1 MKIIFKMSNR
11 GVRNP
16 KHLRKNIF
24 IIYSSKKVK
33 IEPSTCLNIDTEIIL
48 SLPEKSNGFVTS
60 IFRDD
65 EVNELR
71 QKKRRLQIEI
81 LNKSFEDTIE
91 IKRHSPLGFVVIE
104 PEYLKLKHEMPKN
117 KKEKIHNIK
126 NIVQVEDTKGNVVV
140 FLTAMIWLIKPPS
153 LPLMSS
159 KQQQTISTKLLN
171 KE

>member
-48 SLPEKSNGFVTS
+48 PLPEKSNGFVAS
-60 IFRDD
+60 IFSGD

-71 QKKRRLQIEI
+71 QKKQRLQIEI

-91 IKRHSPLGFVVIE
+91 IKRHSPLGFVIIE
-104 PEYLKLKHEMPKN
+104 PEHLKLKHETPKN
-117 KKEKIHNIK
+117 KKKK
-126 NIVQVEDTKGNVVV
+126 Y
-140 FLTAMIWLIKPPS
+140 
-153 LPLMSS
+153 
-159 KQQQTISTKLLN
+159 TISKTLYKLRIQ
-171 KE
+171 KATWWFS

>member
-48 SLPEKSNGFVTS
+48 PLPEKSNGFVAS
-60 IFRDD
+60 IFSGD

-71 QKKRRLQIEI
+71 QKKQRLQIEI

-91 IKRHSPLGFVVIE
+91 IKRHSPLGFVVIG
-104 PEYLKLKHEMPKN
+104 PEHLKLKHETPKN
-117 KKEKIHNIK
+117 KKKK
-126 NIVQVEDTKGNVVV
+126 Y
-140 FLTAMIWLIKPPS
+140 
-153 LPLMSS
+153 
-159 KQQQTISTKLLN
+159 TISKTLYKLRIQ
-171 KE
+171 KATWWFS

>member
-60 IFRDD
+60 IFSDD

-71 QKKRRLQIEI
+71 QKKQRLQIEI

-91 IKRHSPLGFVVIE
+91 IKRHSPLGFVVIK
-104 PEYLKLKHEMPKN
+104 PEHLKLKHETQKN
-117 KKEKIHNIK
+117 KKKK
-126 NIVQVEDTKGNVVV
+126 Y
-140 FLTAMIWLIKPPS
+140 
-153 LPLMSS
+153 
-159 KQQQTISTKLLN
+159 TISKTLYKLRIQ
-171 KE
+171 KATWWFS

>member
-1 MKIIFKMSNR
+1 MKIVFKMSNR

-48 SLPEKSNGFVTS
+48 SLPEKSNGFAAS
-60 IFRDD
+60 IFSGD

-71 QKKRRLQIEI
+71 QKKQRLQIEI

-104 PEYLKLKHEMPKN
+104 PEHLKLKHETPKN
-117 KKEKIHNIK
+117 KKKK
-126 NIVQVEDTKGNVVV
+126 Y
-140 FLTAMIWLIKPPS
+140 
-153 LPLMSS
+153 
-159 KQQQTISTKLLN
+159 TISKTLYKLRIQ
-171 KE
+171 KATWWFS

>member
-48 SLPEKSNGFVTS
+48 SLPEKSNGFVAS
-60 IFRDD
+60 IFSGD

-71 QKKRRLQIEI
+71 QKKQRLQIEI
-81 LNKSFEDTIE
+81 LNKYFEDTIE

-104 PEYLKLKHEMPKN
+104 PEHLKLKHETPKN
-117 KKEKIHNIK
+117 KKKK
-126 NIVQVEDTKGNVVV
+126 Y
-140 FLTAMIWLIKPPS
+140 
-153 LPLMSS
+153 
-159 KQQQTISTKLLN
+159 TISKTLYKLRIQ
-171 KE
+171 KATWWFS

>member
-48 SLPEKSNGFVTS
+48 PLPEKSNGFVAS
-60 IFRDD
+60 IFSGD

-71 QKKRRLQIEI
+71 QEKQRLQIEI

-104 PEYLKLKHEMPKN
+104 PEHLKLKHETPKN
-117 KKEKIHNIK
+117 KKKK
-126 NIVQVEDTKGNVVV
+126 Y
-140 FLTAMIWLIKPPS
+140 
-153 LPLMSS
+153 
-159 KQQQTISTKLLN
+159 TISKTLYKLRIQ
-171 KE
+171 KATWWFS

>member
-1 MKIIFKMSNR
+1 MKIVFKMSNR

-48 SLPEKSNGFVTS
+48 PLPEKSNGFVAS
-60 IFRDD
+60 IFSGD

-71 QKKRRLQIEI
+71 QKKQRLQIEI

-104 PEYLKLKHEMPKN
+104 PEHLKLKHETPKN
-117 KKEKIHNIK
+117 KKKK
-126 NIVQVEDTKGNVVV
+126 Y
-140 FLTAMIWLIKPPS
+140 
-153 LPLMSS
+153 
-159 KQQQTISTKLLN
+159 TISKTLYKLRIQ
-171 KE
+171 KATWWFS

>member
-48 SLPEKSNGFVTS
+48 PLQEKSNGFVAS
-60 IFRDD
+60 IFSGD

-71 QKKRRLQIEI
+71 QKKQRLQIEI
-81 LNKSFEDTIE
+81 LNKSFEDTTE

-104 PEYLKLKHEMPKN
+104 PEHLKLKHETPKN
-117 KKEKIHNIK
+117 KKKK
-126 NIVQVEDTKGNVVV
+126 Y
-140 FLTAMIWLIKPPS
+140 
-153 LPLMSS
+153 
-159 KQQQTISTKLLN
+159 TISKTLYKLRIQ
-171 KE
+171 KATWWFS

>member
-33 IEPSTCLNIDTEIIL
+33 IEPSTCLNIGTEIIL
-48 SLPEKSNGFVTS
+48 SLPEKSNGFVAS
-60 IFRDD
+60 IFSGD

-71 QKKRRLQIEI
+71 QEKQRLQIEI

-104 PEYLKLKHEMPKN
+104 PEHLKLKHETPKN
-117 KKEKIHNIK
+117 KKKK
-126 NIVQVEDTKGNVVV
+126 Y
-140 FLTAMIWLIKPPS
+140 
-153 LPLMSS
+153 
-159 KQQQTISTKLLN
+159 TISKTLYKLRIQ
-171 KE
+171 KATWWFS

>member
-60 IFRDD
+60 IFRGD

-71 QKKRRLQIEI
+71 QKKQRLQIEI

-104 PEYLKLKHEMPKN
+104 PEHLKLKHETPKN
-117 KKEKIHNIK
+117 KKKK
-126 NIVQVEDTKGNVVV
+126 Y
-140 FLTAMIWLIKPPS
+140 
-153 LPLMSS
+153 
-159 KQQQTISTKLLN
+159 TISKTLYKLRIQ
-171 KE
+171 KATWWFS

>member
-48 SLPEKSNGFVTS
+48 PLPEKSNGFVAS
-60 IFRDD
+60 IFSGD
-65 EVNELR
+65 EVNEPR
-71 QKKRRLQIEI
+71 QKEQRLQIEI

-104 PEYLKLKHEMPKN
+104 PEHLKLKHETPKN
-117 KKEKIHNIK
+117 KKKK
-126 NIVQVEDTKGNVVV
+126 Y
-140 FLTAMIWLIKPPS
+140 
-153 LPLMSS
+153 
-159 KQQQTISTKLLN
+159 TISKTLYKLRIQ
-171 KE
+171 KATWWFS

>member
-48 SLPEKSNGFVTS
+48 PLPEKSNGFVAS
-60 IFRDD
+60 IFSGD

-71 QKKRRLQIEI
+71 QKKQRLQIEI

-104 PEYLKLKHEMPKN
+104 PEHLKLKHETPKN
-117 KKEKIHNIK
+117 KKKK
-126 NIVQVEDTKGNVVV
+126 Y
-140 FLTAMIWLIKPPS
+140 
-153 LPLMSS
+153 
-159 KQQQTISTKLLN
+159 TISKTLYKLRIQ
-171 KE
+171 KATW

>member
-48 SLPEKSNGFVTS
+48 SLPEKSNGFAAS
-60 IFRDD
+60 IFSGD

-71 QKKRRLQIEI
+71 QKKQRLQIEI

-104 PEYLKLKHEMPKN
+104 PEHLKLKHETPKN
-117 KKEKIHNIK
+117 KKKK
-126 NIVQVEDTKGNVVV
+126 Y
-140 FLTAMIWLIKPPS
+140 
-153 LPLMSS
+153 
-159 KQQQTISTKLLN
+159 TISKTLYKLRIQ
-171 KE
+171 KATWWFS

>member
-1 MKIIFKMSNR
+1 MKIVFKMSNR

-48 SLPEKSNGFVTS
+48 PLPEKSNGFVAS
-60 IFRDD
+60 IFSGD
-65 EVNELR
+65 EVNEPR
-71 QKKRRLQIEI
+71 QKKQRLQIEI

-104 PEYLKLKHEMPKN
+104 PEHLKLKHETPKN
-117 KKEKIHNIK
+117 KKKK
-126 NIVQVEDTKGNVVV
+126 Y
-140 FLTAMIWLIKPPS
+140 
-153 LPLMSS
+153 
-159 KQQQTISTKLLN
+159 TISKTLYKLRIQ
-171 KE
+171 KATWWFS

>member
-60 IFRDD
+60 IFRGD

-71 QKKRRLQIEI
+71 KKKQRLQIEI

-104 PEYLKLKHEMPKN
+104 PEHLKLKYEKPKN
-117 KKEKIHNIK
+117 KKKK
-126 NIVQVEDTKGNVVV
+126 Y
-140 FLTAMIWLIKPPS
+140 
-153 LPLMSS
+153 
-159 KQQQTISTKLLN
+159 TISKTLYKLRIQ
-171 KE
+171 KATWWFS

>member
-60 IFRDD
+60 IFSDD

-71 QKKRRLQIEI
+71 QKKQRLQIEI

-91 IKRHSPLGFVVIE
+91 IKRHDPLGFVVIE
-104 PEYLKLKHEMPKN
+104 PEHLKLKQEKPKN
-117 KKEKIHNIK
+117 KKKK
-126 NIVQVEDTKGNVVV
+126 Y
-140 FLTAMIWLIKPPS
+140 
-153 LPLMSS
+153 
-159 KQQQTISTKLLN
+159 TISKTLYKLRIQ
-171 KE
+171 KATWWFS

>member
-1 MKIIFKMSNR
+1 MKIVFKMSNR

-48 SLPEKSNGFVTS
+48 SLPEKSNGFVAS
-60 IFRDD
+60 IFSGD

-71 QKKRRLQIEI
+71 QKKQRLQIEI

-104 PEYLKLKHEMPKN
+104 PEHLKLKHETPKN
-117 KKEKIHNIK
+117 KKKK
-126 NIVQVEDTKGNVVV
+126 Y
-140 FLTAMIWLIKPPS
+140 
-153 LPLMSS
+153 
-159 KQQQTISTKLLN
+159 TISKTLYKLRIQ
-171 KE
+171 KATWWFS

>member
-16 KHLRKNIF
+16 KHLRKYIF

-48 SLPEKSNGFVTS
+48 PLPEKSNGFVAS
-60 IFRDD
+60 IFSGD

-71 QKKRRLQIEI
+71 QKKQRLQIEI

-104 PEYLKLKHEMPKN
+104 PEHLKLKHETPKN
-117 KKEKIHNIK
+117 KKKK
-126 NIVQVEDTKGNVVV
+126 Y
-140 FLTAMIWLIKPPS
+140 
-153 LPLMSS
+153 
-159 KQQQTISTKLLN
+159 TISKTLYKLRIQ
-171 KE
+171 KATWWFS

>member
-48 SLPEKSNGFVTS
+48 PLPEKSNGFVAS
-60 IFRDD
+60 IFSGD

-71 QKKRRLQIEI
+71 QKKQRLQIEI

-104 PEYLKLKHEMPKN
+104 PEHLKLKHETPKN
-117 KKEKIHNIK
+117 KKKK
-126 NIVQVEDTKGNVVV
+126 Y
-140 FLTAMIWLIKPPS
+140 
-153 LPLMSS
+153 
-159 KQQQTISTKLLN
+159 TISKTLYKLRIQ
-171 KE
+171 KATWWFS

>member
-60 IFRDD
+60 IFSDD

-71 QKKRRLQIEI
+71 QKKQRLQIEI

-91 IKRHSPLGFVVIE
+91 IKRHGPLGFVVIE
-104 PEYLKLKHEMPKN
+104 PEHLKLKYEKPKN
-117 KKEKIHNIK
+117 KKKK
-126 NIVQVEDTKGNVVV
+126 Y
-140 FLTAMIWLIKPPS
+140 
-153 LPLMSS
+153 
-159 KQQQTISTKLLN
+159 TISKTLYKLRIQ
-171 KE
+171 KATWWFS

>member
-48 SLPEKSNGFVTS
+48 SLPEKSNGFAAS
-60 IFRDD
+60 IFSGD

-71 QKKRRLQIEI
+71 QKKQRLQIEI

-91 IKRHSPLGFVVIE
+91 IKRHSPLGFVVIG
-104 PEYLKLKHEMPKN
+104 PEHLKLKHETPKN
-117 KKEKIHNIK
+117 KKKK
-126 NIVQVEDTKGNVVV
+126 Y
-140 FLTAMIWLIKPPS
+140 
-153 LPLMSS
+153 
-159 KQQQTISTKLLN
+159 TISKTLYKLRIQ
-171 KE
+171 KATWWFS

>member
-48 SLPEKSNGFVTS
+48 PLPEKSNGFVAS
-60 IFRDD
+60 IFSGD

-71 QKKRRLQIEI
+71 QKKQRLQIEI

-104 PEYLKLKHEMPKN
+104 PEYLKLKHETTKN
-117 KKEKIHNIK
+117 KKKK
-126 NIVQVEDTKGNVVV
+126 Y
-140 FLTAMIWLIKPPS
+140 
-153 LPLMSS
+153 
-159 KQQQTISTKLLN
+159 TISKTLYKLRIQ
-171 KE
+171 KATWWFS

>member
-48 SLPEKSNGFVTS
+48 SLPEKSNGFVAS
-60 IFRDD
+60 IFSGD
-65 EVNELR
+65 EVNELH
-71 QKKRRLQIEI
+71 QKKQRLQIEI

-104 PEYLKLKHEMPKN
+104 PEHLKLKHETPKN
-117 KKEKIHNIK
+117 KKKK
-126 NIVQVEDTKGNVVV
+126 Y
-140 FLTAMIWLIKPPS
+140 
-153 LPLMSS
+153 
-159 KQQQTISTKLLN
+159 TISKTLYKLRIQ
-171 KE
+171 KATWWFS

>member
-48 SLPEKSNGFVTS
+48 SLPEKSNGFVAS
-60 IFRDD
+60 IFSGD

-71 QKKRRLQIEI
+71 QKKQRLQIEI

-104 PEYLKLKHEMPKN
+104 PEHLKLKHETPKN
-117 KKEKIHNIK
+117 KKKK
-126 NIVQVEDTKGNVVV
+126 Y
-140 FLTAMIWLIKPPS
+140 
-153 LPLMSS
+153 
-159 KQQQTISTKLLN
+159 TISKTLYKLRIQ
-171 KE
+171 KATWWFS

>member
-48 SLPEKSNGFVTS
+48 PLPEKSNGFVAS
-60 IFRDD
+60 IFSGD
-65 EVNELR
+65 EVNELC
-71 QKKRRLQIEI
+71 QKKQCLQIEI

-104 PEYLKLKHEMPKN
+104 PEHLKLKHETPKN
-117 KKEKIHNIK
+117 KKKK
-126 NIVQVEDTKGNVVV
+126 Y
-140 FLTAMIWLIKPPS
+140 
-153 LPLMSS
+153 
-159 KQQQTISTKLLN
+159 TISKTLYKLRIQ
-171 KE
+171 KATWWFS

>member
-48 SLPEKSNGFVTS
+48 PLPEKSNGFVAS
-60 IFRDD
+60 IFSGD

-71 QKKRRLQIEI
+71 QKKQHLQIEI

-104 PEYLKLKHEMPKN
+104 PEHLKLKHETPKN
-117 KKEKIHNIK
+117 KKKK
-126 NIVQVEDTKGNVVV
+126 Y
-140 FLTAMIWLIKPPS
+140 
-153 LPLMSS
+153 
-159 KQQQTISTKLLN
+159 TISKTLYKLRIQ
-171 KE
+171 KATWWFS

>member
-1 MKIIFKMSNR
+1 MSNR

-48 SLPEKSNGFVTS
+48 PLPEKSNGFVAS
-60 IFRDD
+60 IFSGD

-71 QKKRRLQIEI
+71 QKKQRLQIEI

-104 PEYLKLKHEMPKN
+104 PEHLKLKHETPKN
-117 KKEKIHNIK
+117 KKKK
-126 NIVQVEDTKGNVVV
+126 Y
-140 FLTAMIWLIKPPS
+140 
-153 LPLMSS
+153 
-159 KQQQTISTKLLN
+159 TISKTLYKLRIQ
-171 KE
+171 KATWWFS

>member
-48 SLPEKSNGFVTS
+48 PLPEKSNGFVAS
-60 IFRDD
+60 IFSGDQ
-65 EVNELR
+65 VNELR
-71 QKKRRLQIEI
+71 QKKQRLQIEI

-104 PEYLKLKHEMPKN
+104 PEHLKLKHETPKN
-117 KKEKIHNIK
+117 KKKK
-126 NIVQVEDTKGNVVV
+126 Y
-140 FLTAMIWLIKPPS
+140 
-153 LPLMSS
+153 
-159 KQQQTISTKLLN
+159 TISKTLYKLRIQ
-171 KE
+171 KATWWFS

>member
-48 SLPEKSNGFVTS
+48 PLPEKSNGFVAS
-60 IFRDD
+60 IFSGD
-65 EVNELR
+65 EVNEPR
-71 QKKRRLQIEI
+71 QKKQRLQIEI

-104 PEYLKLKHEMPKN
+104 PEHLKLKHETPKN
-117 KKEKIHNIK
+117 KKKK
-126 NIVQVEDTKGNVVV
+126 Y
-140 FLTAMIWLIKPPS
+140 
-153 LPLMSS
+153 
-159 KQQQTISTKLLN
+159 TISKTLYKLRIQ
-171 KE
+171 KATWWFS

>member
-16 KHLRKNIF
+16 KHLRKNTF

-48 SLPEKSNGFVTS
+48 SLPEKSNGFVAS
-60 IFRDD
+60 IFSGD

-71 QKKRRLQIEI
+71 QKKQRLQIEI

-104 PEYLKLKHEMPKN
+104 PEHLKLKHETPKN
-117 KKEKIHNIK
+117 KKKK
-126 NIVQVEDTKGNVVV
+126 Y
-140 FLTAMIWLIKPPS
+140 
-153 LPLMSS
+153 
-159 KQQQTISTKLLN
+159 TISKTLYKLRIQ
-171 KE
+171 KATWWFS

>member
-48 SLPEKSNGFVTS
+48 SLPEKSNGFVTF
-60 IFRDD
+60 IFSND

-71 QKKRRLQIEI
+71 QKKQRLQIEI

-91 IKRHSPLGFVVIE
+91 IKRHGPLGFVVIE
-104 PEYLKLKHEMPKN
+104 PEHLKLKQEKPKN
-117 KKEKIHNIK
+117 KKKK
-126 NIVQVEDTKGNVVV
+126 Y
-140 FLTAMIWLIKPPS
+140 
-153 LPLMSS
+153 
-159 KQQQTISTKLLN
+159 TISKTLYKLRIQ
-171 KE
+171 KATWWFS

>member
-48 SLPEKSNGFVTS
+48 SLPQKSNGFVAS
-60 IFRDD
+60 IFSGD

-71 QKKRRLQIEI
+71 QKKQRLQIEI

-104 PEYLKLKHEMPKN
+104 PEHLKLKHETPKN
-117 KKEKIHNIK
+117 KKKK
-126 NIVQVEDTKGNVVV
+126 Y
-140 FLTAMIWLIKPPS
+140 
-153 LPLMSS
+153 
-159 KQQQTISTKLLN
+159 TISKTLYKLRIQ
-171 KE
+171 KATWWFS

>member
-1 MKIIFKMSNR
+1 MSNR

-48 SLPEKSNGFVTS
+48 SLPEKSNGFVAS
-60 IFRDD
+60 IFSSD

-71 QKKRRLQIEI
+71 QKKQRLQIEI

-104 PEYLKLKHEMPKN
+104 PEHLKLKHETPKN
-117 KKEKIHNIK
+117 KKKK
-126 NIVQVEDTKGNVVV
+126 Y
-140 FLTAMIWLIKPPS
+140 
-153 LPLMSS
+153 
-159 KQQQTISTKLLN
+159 TISKTLYKLRIQ
-171 KE
+171 KATWWFS

>member
-1 MKIIFKMSNR
+1 MSNR

-48 SLPEKSNGFVTS
+48 PLPEKSNGFVAS
-60 IFRDD
+60 IFSGD

-71 QKKRRLQIEI
+71 QKKQRLQIEI

-104 PEYLKLKHEMPKN
+104 PEHLKLKYEKPKN
-117 KKEKIHNIK
+117 KKKK
-126 NIVQVEDTKGNVVV
+126 Y
-140 FLTAMIWLIKPPS
+140 
-153 LPLMSS
+153 
-159 KQQQTISTKLLN
+159 TISKTLYKLRIQ
-171 KE
+171 KATWWFS

>member
-48 SLPEKSNGFVTS
+48 SLPEKSNGFVVS
-60 IFRDD
+60 IFSGD

-71 QKKRRLQIEI
+71 QKKQRLQIEI

-104 PEYLKLKHEMPKN
+104 PEHLKLKHETPKN
-117 KKEKIHNIK
+117 KKKK
-126 NIVQVEDTKGNVVV
+126 Y
-140 FLTAMIWLIKPPS
+140 
-153 LPLMSS
+153 
-159 KQQQTISTKLLN
+159 TISKTLYKLRIQ
-171 KE
+171 KATWWFS

>member
-48 SLPEKSNGFVTS
+48 SLPEKSNGFVAS
-60 IFRDD
+60 IFSGD

-71 QKKRRLQIEI
+71 QKKQHLQIEI

-104 PEYLKLKHEMPKN
+104 PEHLKLKHETPKN
-117 KKEKIHNIK
+117 KKKK
-126 NIVQVEDTKGNVVV
+126 Y
-140 FLTAMIWLIKPPS
+140 
-153 LPLMSS
+153 
-159 KQQQTISTKLLN
+159 TISKTLYKLRIQ
-171 KE
+171 KATWWFS

>member
-48 SLPEKSNGFVTS
+48 SLPEKSNGFVAS
-60 IFRDD
+60 IFSSD

-71 QKKRRLQIEI
+71 QKKQRLQIEI

-104 PEYLKLKHEMPKN
+104 PEHLKLKHETPKN
-117 KKEKIHNIK
+117 KKKK
-126 NIVQVEDTKGNVVV
+126 Y
-140 FLTAMIWLIKPPS
+140 
-153 LPLMSS
+153 
-159 KQQQTISTKLLN
+159 TISKTLYKLRIQ
-171 KE
+171 KATWWFS

>member
-24 IIYSSKKVK
+24 IIHSSKKVK

-48 SLPEKSNGFVTS
+48 SLPEKSNGFVAS
-60 IFRDD
+60 IFSGD

-71 QKKRRLQIEI
+71 QKKQRLQIEI

-104 PEYLKLKHEMPKN
+104 PEYLKLKHETTKN
-117 KKEKIHNIK
+117 KKKK
-126 NIVQVEDTKGNVVV
+126 Y
-140 FLTAMIWLIKPPS
+140 
-153 LPLMSS
+153 
-159 KQQQTISTKLLN
+159 TISKTLYKLRIQ
-171 KE
+171 KATWWFS